1 MTISDLK
8 VGQEFLMDGLTV
20 SGKHTKTKCV
30 LIEDRGTNEYVI
42 SSGDCLILCEGNDKV
57 YLK

>member
-1 MTISDLK
+1 MTISDLE

-42 SSGDCLILCEGNDKV
+42 SSQNCLILCDGNDKV

>member
-1 MTISDLK
+1 MTVSDLK

-20 SGKHTKTKCV
+20 SGKQTKTKCV
-30 LIEDRGTNEYVI
+30 LLEYRGINDYVI
-42 SSGDCLILCEGNDKV
+42 SAGNCLILCDGDDKV